1 MRIYYIHI
9 YFDAMNEP
17 TSPFI
22 QYLKAHGG
30 YARTRDLRSFGLQSR
45 QIKALVDD
53 KTLLKMRHG
62 YYKLAGMPMYEHYQL
77 VDVCTAKTQV
87 VIALAS
93 ALEFYDLT
101 TYSPSEITIAL
112 PHNYTYGTFKKS
124 DLPVKVYYFPKI
136 YYEAGLEPVKLK
148 SGSIRIYNKEKTIC
162 DMFRYRKTFGE
173 DIALEGLRN
182 YLGSKKANIQLL
194 QKYAKICGVST
205 IISPYIKAMVAR

>member
-1 MRIYYIHI
+1 MYYIHI
-9 YFDAMNEP
+9 YFNAMNK
-17 TSPFI
+17 TSSPFI
-22 QYLKAHGG
+22 QYIKTHGG
-30 YARTRDLRSFGLQSR
+30 YARSRDLRKLGLQSR

-53 KTLLKMRHG
+53 KTLLKMRQG
-62 YYKLAGMPMYEHYQL
+62 YYKLAGMPMYEHSQL
-77 VDVCTAKTQV
+77 VDVCAAKAQV

-112 PHNYTYGTFKKS
+112 PNNYTYGTFTKS
-124 DLPVKVYYFPKI
+124 DLPVKIFYFPKS
-136 YYEAGLEPVKLK
+136 YYEAGLQTVKLK
-148 SGSIRIYNKEKTIC
+148 SGSIRIYDKEKTIC

-194 QKYAKICGVST
+194 QKFAKICGVST
-205 IISPYIKAMVAR
+205 VINPYIKAMVAR